1 MFWKN
6 LFGNKKANNPYV
18 LDAGQGVFLVRVR
31 TLAHHDELEVRFTK
45 SAHIGAAEEGNG
57 YVLRK
62 PIVSN
67 SLDRGEIAVF
77 FDSNYRVT
85 GTEAQGVE
93 FIAVG
98 EWPKD

>member
-1 MFWKN
+1 MFWK
-6 LFGNKKANNPYV
+6 KKANNPYV

-62 PIVSN
+62 PIISN

-77 FDSNYRVT
+77 FDASYRVT
-85 GTEAQGVE
+85 NTEAEGVE
-93 FIAVG
+93 FIPVK